1 MPAAPIP
8 DPMQCD
14 SCESGG
20 DDPLAHKRDAGLH
33 AFGARRILGMRVDA
47 STYAR
52 AVQAIL
58 EMAESGGG
66 ATCVATVHMVME
78 AHDDPAF
85 QRIVNAADLVTSD
98 GMPLVWCLRARG
110 LREAERV
117 YGPDLMPAVCA
128 AAAARGVPVGLYGGS
143 PDVIA
148 QLPQRLAER
157 FPGLRIAFASSP
169 PYRALTPIEDAAVV
183 EAIRE
188 SGARI
193 LFVGLG
199 CPKQERWMAA
209 HREQLEC
216 AMVGVGAAFDF
227 LAGAKRQAPRWVQR
241 AGLEWLFR
249 LASEPRR
256 LWRRYAIHNPRFVWL
271 ALRESLAA
279 GRER

>member
-1 MPAAPIP
+1 
-8 DPMQCD
+8 
-14 SCESGG
+14 
-20 DDPLAHKRDAGLH
+20 
-33 AFGARRILGMRVDA
+33 MRVDA

-66 ATCVATVHMVME
+66 TTCVATVHMVME

-98 GMPLVWCLRARG
+98 GMPLVWTLRARG

-128 AAAARGVPVGLYGGS
+128 AAAARGVPIGLYGGS

-169 PYRALTPIEDAAVV
+169 PYRALTPEEDARVV
-183 EAIRE
+183 EAIRD
-188 SGARI
+188 SGARV

-227 LAGAKRQAPRWVQR
+227 LAGAKRQAPRFMQR

-271 ALRESLAA
+271 ALRESLGA
-279 GRER
+279 GREG